1 MTSHRQPSRA
11 STKGRPRARIVTV
24 AATVAGA
31 LAGGTLVLSPA
42 PAVAVPAP
50 DVALAEVY
58 GGGGNPGATLGS
70 DFVELANRGSESVA
84 VDGWSVQYLPAAPKP
99 TSQWQVTALT
109 GAVLPGGRYL
119 IGQAKG
125 TGGTLALPAP
135 DAQGAVNMSGTAGT
149 VALVRGTSALTCLNA
164 ADCVAD
170 TRVVDL
176 LGYGD
181 AVVREGAP
189 AAAAGVATS
198 LARVASLVDTD
209 DNATDFA
216 PGAPTPVNA
225 RGQGPGDPDPGAPAR
240 IHEIQGTTRISPRA
254 NTRVGAVPGV
264 VTGIRA
270 FGKARGFW
278 FQDLSPDA
286 DARTSEGL
294 FVFTGEATPQIAVGD
309 AVRVDGTVEE
319 FHPGGEGSG
328 TQSLTQL
335 ADAAWRIE
343 ASGQALPAP
352 VVMDAAM
359 IPDAYTP
366 SGSPSIDALPLRPD
380 VYALDR
386 YESLEG
392 QLTRVADA
400 RVVGPS
406 TSFGELWVTVEGME
420 RPTTQGGTLYA
431 GYDAQNVGRLKVS
444 SLIPFAQQP
453 FPRANVGD
461 TLTGTTTGPLTYDNF
476 GGYTLAATSLGT
488 VAAGSLTPESTR
500 EQARTE
506 LAVATYNVENLSPK
520 DDQAKFD
527 RLAQG
532 IVRNLATPDVVAV
545 EEIQDNSGPVDD
557 GVVAADQTLDR
568 LVAAITAAGG
578 PAYAWRS
585 IDPVDGEDGGQPGG
599 NIRNAF
605 LFDPARVE
613 FVDRAGGGATTSV
626 GVREDGLGRTRL
638 TRSPGRVAPG
648 DTAWED
654 SRKPLAAE
662 FRFRGRTVF
671 VVANHFASKGGDQGL
686 DSRFQPPTRS
696 SEVQRVAQAVVLRGF
711 VDAVLASDPRANL
724 VVLGDLNDFA
734 FSPALETLTRGG
746 ALRTMVDT
754 LPANERWGYVF
765 NGNSQMLDHILTSPR
780 VTRFEYDIVHV
791 NAGFA
796 DQASDHDPQVLRLR
810 PSTGSDLLDR
820 LEQALEGWIDRG

>member
-1 MTSHRQPSRA
+1 
-11 STKGRPRARIVTV
+11 V
-24 AATVAGA
+24 AATLAGA
-31 LAGGTLVLSPA
+31 LAGTTLVLSPA
-42 PAVAVPAP
+42 PAVAAPAV
-50 DVALAEVY
+50 DVLLAEVY
-58 GGGGNPGATLGS
+58 GGGGNAGATLGN
-70 DFVELANRGSESVA
+70 DFVELANRGSASIA

-99 TSQWQVTALT
+99 TSLWQVTALT
-109 GAVLPGGRYL
+109 GSVSPGGRYL
-119 IGQAKG
+119 VGQAKG
-125 TGGTLALPAP
+125 AGGTLALPAP
-135 DAQGAVNMSGTAGT
+135 DAQGAINMSGTAGT
-149 VALVRGTSALTCLNA
+149 VALVRGAAPLTCLTA
-164 ADCVAD
+164 ADCVTNA
-170 TRVVDL
+170 RVVDL

-189 AAAAGVATS
+189 AAAATNTTS
-198 LARVASLVDTD
+198 LARTALLADTD
-209 DNATDFA
+209 DNAGDFA
-216 PGAPTPVNA
+216 PGTPTPVNA
-225 RGQGPGDPDPGAPAR
+225 RGQGPGDPDPGTLAR
-240 IHEIQGTTRISPRA
+240 IHEIQGTTRVSPHA
-254 NTRVGAVPGV
+254 NTRVSAVPGV
-264 VTGIRA
+264 VTGVRA
-270 FGKARGFW
+270 FGRARGFW
-278 FQDLSPDA
+278 FQDTSPDA
-286 DARTSEGL
+286 DPRTSEGL
-294 FVFTGEATPQIAVGD
+294 FVFTGETTPQVAVGD
-309 AVRVDGTVEE
+309 AVRVDGKVEE
-319 FHPGGEGSG
+319 FHPGGADSG
-328 TQSLTQL
+328 VQSLTQL
-335 ADAAWRIE
+335 ADATWRIE
-343 ASGQALPAP
+343 APGQALPAP
-352 VVMDAAM
+352 VVLDAAGV
-359 IPDAYTP
+359 PDAYAPT
-366 SGSPSIDALPLRPD
+366 GSPSIDTLPLRPD
-380 VYALDR
+380 AYALDR

-406 TSFGELWVTVEGME
+406 TSFGELWVTVEPTE
-420 RPTTQGGTLYA
+420 RPTAQGGTLYA

-461 TLTGTTTGPLTYDNF
+461 TLTGATTGPLTYDNF
-476 GGYTLAATSLGT
+476 GGYTLTATTMGM
-488 VAAGSLTPESTR
+488 VAAGALKPESTR
-500 EQARTE
+500 DQARTE

-520 DDQAKFD
+520 DEQAKFD

-532 IVRNLATPDVVAV
+532 IVRNLATPDVVAL
-545 EEIQDNSGPVDD
+545 EEIQDNTGPTDD

-568 LVAAITAAGG
+568 LVAAITTAGG
-578 PAYAWRS
+578 PTYAWRS

-613 FVDRAGGGATTSV
+613 FVDRAGGGPTASV
-626 GVREDGLGRTRL
+626 GVREDWLGRTRL
-638 TRSPGRVAPG
+638 TQSPGRVAPL
-648 DTAWED
+648 DAAWES

-671 VVANHFASKGGDQGL
+671 VVANHFASKGGDQAL

-696 SEVQRVAQAVVLRGF
+696 SEVQRIAQAKVLRGF

-734 FSPALETLTRGG
+734 FSPTLQTLTRGG

-754 LPANERWGYVF
+754 LPANERWGYVY

-791 NAGFA
+791 NAAFA

-820 LEQALEGWIDRG
+820 LDQALEGWIDRG